1 MKLDIRILVI
11 AALATVAKEKGKTVI
26 SFNDLIKYKELLEKK
41 YEMNFDLAYTDKFN
55 ESLYQQNIDCRITN
69 GNVYFSIKFD
79 THPSELN
86 NMINQNLL
94 LNDDDTKKF
103 TSEYDSSNEL
113 IKKQIADEYLDERL
127 ESKNSLEEFLG
138 KSPSKNIF
146 FEDFMA
152 IYILQYS
159 RFCGNIIDNNKFYE
173 DIEKISE
180 YLNEKNIT
188 FVNPNKFNLFIFL
201 RRNSKYINMNNG
213 TISINIDDIRSYYE
227 STIKSIKPELYNY
240 ISNLLEIY
248 MIKGSFNPDLLF
260 QNKKD
265 IAWCLLFIIF
275 KV

>member
-265 IAWCLLFIIF
+265 IA
-275 KV
+275 